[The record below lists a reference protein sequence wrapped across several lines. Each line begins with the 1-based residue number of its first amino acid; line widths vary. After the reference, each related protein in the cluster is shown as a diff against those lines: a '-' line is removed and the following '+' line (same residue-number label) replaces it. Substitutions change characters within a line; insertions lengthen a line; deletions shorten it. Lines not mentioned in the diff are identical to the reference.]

1 MAGTGDAFFSADVD
15 DVRPSAHGR
24 GWMDAILIIFFATRL
39 RLLLATPW
47 QAGHTRTH
55 TDVFNV

>member
-24 GWMDAILIIFFATRL
+24 GWMDAILIIFFATD
-39 RLLLATPW
+39 TH
-47 QAGHTRTH
+47 GHTQT
-55 TDVFNV
+55 FLMYKNVPVKQKNK